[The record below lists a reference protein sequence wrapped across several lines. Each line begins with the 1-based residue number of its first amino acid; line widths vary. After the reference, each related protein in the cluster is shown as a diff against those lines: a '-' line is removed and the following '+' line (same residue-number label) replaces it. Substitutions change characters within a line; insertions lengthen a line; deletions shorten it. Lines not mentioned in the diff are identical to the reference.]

1 MHENALRE
9 RSAGLDLLRS
19 LCMLMVV
26 ILHLLGR
33 GGVMAAAV
41 PFTPN
46 YHLTWLWESA
56 AYCAVDCY
64 ALLTGYLSVR
74 SRFRPAPLLQLWLQ
88 VFCYSAGITALFALF
103 YEQVSFLLDAFQ
115 SALLQ
120 YYDSQAARLLQS
132 PQGPRQ

>member
-46 YHLTWLWESA
+46 YHLT
-56 AYCAVDCY
+56 
-64 ALLTGYLSVR
+64 LLCPAHRLS
-74 SRFRPAPLLQLWLQ
+74 FRPLPVPPGTPAAAVAAGVLLLRRHH
-88 VFCYSAGITALFALF
+88 GALCPVL
-103 YEQVSFLLDAFQ
+103 
-115 SALLQ
+115 
-120 YYDSQAARLLQS
+120 
-132 PQGPRQ
+132 